1 MTESPSGFLRT
12 PPHSEGAQALF
23 DDDLATVGFVMNA
36 SRMWAYE
43 PHTVEELFGLIK
55 KGVDA
60 HGITF
65 RQRGIMISACAGA
78 INDSYCSLMWGNRL
92 AGVADPQLASAV
104 LTGADTG
111 LTDSE
116 QVLARW
122 ARTVARDA
130 NSTTA
135 ADVQDMRDAGFDD
148 AQIFGFTVFI
158 ALRVAFS
165 TINDALGARPDA
177 QLRDTVPAPVLDVV
191 SYGRPMAEA

>member
-12 PPHSEGAQALF
+12 PPASDAAQALF

-65 RQRGIMISACAGA
+65 RQRGILISACAGA

-92 AGVADPQLASAV
+92 AGAADPDLAAAV

-111 LTDSE
+111 LTSSE
-116 QVLARW
+116 QALAAW
-122 ARTVARDA
+122 ARKVARDA
-130 NSTTA
+130 NATTT
-135 ADVQDMRDAGFDD
+135 ADVQELRDAGFDD

-158 ALRVAFS
+158 ALRIAFS

-177 QLRDTVPAPVLDVV
+177 QLRTTVAAPVLDAV
-191 SYGRPMAEA
+191 SYGRPLAEA